1 MKGSRSQLTLQR
13 LALDTI
19 SLCAF
24 DYRFNNFYRE
34 DMHPFVDAM
43 VSSVDFLS
51 DLERLMVFSKP
62 VNEPSVSKFSSLSI
76 VMMTQGLKLISN

>member
-1 MKGSRSQLTLQR
+1 MKESRSQLTLQR

-34 DMHPFVDAM
+34 DMHPFVNAM
-43 VSSVDFLS
+43 VSSESVDFWLTW
-51 DLERLMVFSKP
+51 K
-62 VNEPSVSKFSSLSI
+62 
-76 VMMTQGLKLISN
+76 G